1 MALPKRK
8 TPKKSKMVT
17 FSLPDYDGDFT
28 LPSMKSVK
36 QKEGKRMARDQDAGF
51 AEWLERTMGAEA
63 AEVLTFLDEMEA
75 DESETFMN
83 KWQEASGVDLGKSS
97 AASS

>member
-8 TPKKSKMVT
+8 TPKKTKMVT
-17 FSLPDYDGDFT
+17 FSLPDYDSPFT

-36 QKEGKRMARDQDAGF
+36 QKEGKHMSRDQDAGF
-51 AEWLERTMGAEA
+51 AEWLERTMGADA
-63 AEVLTFLDEMEA
+63 AEMLAFLDDMEA
-75 DESETFMN
+75 DESEVFMGA
-83 KWQEASGVDLGKSS
+83 WQEASGVDLGKSS